1 MIQVLIVDDE
11 PGALKSLKYMLDWDE
26 YGYSITGEAAN
37 GKQALEMLKT
47 GSFQL
52 IITDIRMPGMSGL
65 ELIQGIREVSAELPI
80 IAMSGYEEFEYVRE
94 CLRHGVKDYLLKPVD
109 QGNLAKLLVSIR
121 EELMHEFLTNKQL
134 YHGVPALRDR
144 TLKRWAHGLLS
155 DEEIRAELQ
164 YLNIHVDGY
173 LWVCPLLV
181 EINFQD
187 LTDSSW
193 TESEIG
199 IRRFAVVN
207 VLEELLEHRGYM
219 FEESNNRLGVVLIG
233 RDEKYREE
241 DVLNIAELSRDS
253 ISKYAKVSVTIAV
266 GDPVEDLA
274 EMASSFRTTL
284 RRMEMNFLFQGHIIS
299 ASEFKAYEMPLNS
312 LVIQDIEGILNAVTS
327 KDGQLLSS
335 LLEAQKQQFLTYAAS
350 KRTVQSFVL
359 ELFTHL
365 FRLIKEMEEPYQHI
379 FESETNELK
388 NILDLTTLDE
398 TMDFTEQKCRE
409 VIMHLKQLKMSSSEK
424 TVDQVKKI
432 VKQKYANNI
441 HLKMIAEEIH
451 MNPTYLG
458 QIFKS
463 TVGMSFNDYLMRTR
477 MEKAKSLVLHT
488 DKKIYEIALE
498 VGFRQLD
505 AFYKRFKEYTGK
517 SASELRTE
525 TQ

>member
-1 MIQVLIVDDE
+1 MFQVLIVDDE
-11 PGALKSLKYMLDWDE
+11 PGALKSLKYMLDWNE

-37 GKQALEMLKT
+37 GKQASEMLKN

-65 ELIQGIREVSAELPI
+65 ELIHGIREASPELPI
-80 IAMSGYEEFEYVRE
+80 IVMSGYEEFEYVRE

-109 QGNLAKLLVSIR
+109 QENLAKLLVRIR
-121 EELMHEFLTNKQL
+121 EDLVHEFVTNKQL
-134 YHGVPALRDR
+134 YHGIPALRDR

-155 DEEIRAELQ
+155 NEEIRSELQ
-164 YLNIHVDGY
+164 YLNIRVDPHS
-173 LWVCPLLV
+173 WACPLLV
-181 EINFQD
+181 EMNFQD

-193 TESEIG
+193 TESEMG
-199 IRRFAVVN
+199 IRRFAVLN
-207 VLEELLEHRGYM
+207 VMEELLEHQGYV
-219 FEESNNRLGVVLIG
+219 FEESSDRLGVVLIG
-233 RDEKYREE
+233 RACEYTEE
-241 DVLNIAELSRDS
+241 NVLQLAELIRDS
-253 ISKYAKVSVTIAV
+253 IAKYAKVSVTVAV
-266 GDPVEDLA
+266 GDPVFDLK
-274 EMASSFRTTL
+274 EMANSFRSTL
-284 RRMEMNFLFQGHIIS
+284 RRMEMNFLFQGQIIS
-299 ASEFKAYEMPLNS
+299 ASQFKAYEMPPNS
-312 LVIQDIEGILNAVTS
+312 PVIQDIDGILNAVAS

-335 LLEAQKQQFLTYAAS
+335 LLEGQKQRFLTCAAS
-350 KRTVQSFVL
+350 KKTVQSFVL

-365 FRLIKEMEEPYQHI
+365 FRLIKELEEPYQHI
-379 FESETNELK
+379 FESERNELE
-388 NILDLTTLDE
+388 NILELTTLDE
-398 TMDFTEQKCRE
+398 TMEFTEKKCKE
-409 VIMHLKQLKMSSSEK
+409 VIQHLTRLKMSSSEK

-432 VKQKYANNI
+432 VKQNYANNI

-458 QIFKS
+458 QVFKS
-463 TVGMSFNDYLMRTR
+463 TVGMSFNDYLMRIR

-517 SASELRTE
+517 SASELRTG